1 MEQLLPDPQHEYE
14 TLAEA
19 LRVFHADQ
27 HSPTPHAITVLQDTV
42 ARVTDAWQRCEA
54 HRTAREKEF
63 RYHVVR
69 LKLLLAGALQILET
83 LSGAPLSKAA

>member
-1 MEQLLPDPQHEYE
+1 MEQLLPDPRNEYE

-27 HSPTPHAITVLQDTV
+27 HSPTPHAITALQDVV
-42 ARVTDAWQRCEA
+42 ARVTDAWQQCEV
-54 HRTAREKEF
+54 HRATREKEF

-69 LKLLLAGALQILET
+69 LKLLLAGAYQTLET

>member
-1 MEQLLPDPQHEYE
+1 MEQLLPDPRNEYE

-27 HSPTPHAITVLQDTV
+27 HSSTAHALTALQDTV
-42 ARVTDAWQRCEA
+42 ARVTAAWQRCET
-54 HRTAREKEF
+54 HRMTREKEF

-69 LKLLLAGALQILET
+69 LKLLLAGALQTLET